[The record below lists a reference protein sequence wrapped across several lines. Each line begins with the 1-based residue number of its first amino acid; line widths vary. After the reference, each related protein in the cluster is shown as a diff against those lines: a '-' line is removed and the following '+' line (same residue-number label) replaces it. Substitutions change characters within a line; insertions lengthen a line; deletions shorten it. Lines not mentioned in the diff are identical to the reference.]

1 MNDNASV
8 RQDFFI
14 LWKPSQGCWFPPGK
28 LFFVLCFLVGILP
41 SGFGQADSLD
51 GTPNIQRFD
60 ANEAYNRANEFYKAE
75 VFNKSLGVLLEGI
88 EYMPQQDSTYY
99 RYIRLIGRNYQKLAY
114 YQRALE
120 YYYRYLNWAKSRNAL
135 QDIAKTSANIS
146 ATYQAMGDFK
156 KAYDFGLDCLRR
168 NEEIK
173 DSSGMAE
180 AYYELGTLFFYQK
193 NHKEALDYYKQS
205 MAISQSLKAPKAV
218 YSCLGAMG
226 SVYEELGDL
235 DAALDYNL
243 QSLEIARKMGQ
254 KMPEAYALHNVGT
267 VYIKLKM
274 NDRALD
280 YLNASL
286 KLKQELDDVWGL
298 VASYKYLGLLYL
310 QKQAFDQA
318 IVHLNEGLELAKA
331 SNSKNRE
338 AELLTIL
345 AAAYEKAGK
354 PSEAIQSLRRS
365 ADLKDAMLSEA
376 IVRELG
382 EKKESYELLKKER
395 EIVVLTKEQEIS
407 RLRTSII
414 AIIACFLL
422 LAGWQLWRQY
432 LLQRRNNA
440 VLKEKNAYID
450 GQNQLLQLA
459 NGELQQFAHVA
470 SHDLR
475 EPLRTISSF
484 STLLSRHYD
493 SKFDDEAKEYQ
504 GFIQSAVKRM
514 QHLLD
519 DLLEYARIDH
529 KESEREITDLSRVV
543 QEATMNLKSQ
553 IESTQAR
560 IEVQSLPSLRV
571 FPRQMVQLFQN
582 LISNGL
588 KYRGE
593 APPYI
598 RISSTFSPQ
607 TNLHTIAVSDNGIG
621 MEPANLDRIF
631 NMFVRLHGLGKYEGT
646 GIGLATCKK
655 VVERHGGKIWAEST
669 PGKGS
674 TFYFSIPSY

>member
-1 MNDNASV
+1 MNDLSV
-8 RQDFFI
+8 KLRLF
-14 LWKPSQGCWFPPGK
+14 LLLKLPHGTSLLVGK
-28 LFFVLCFLVGILP
+28 LAFVFYFLFLAP
-41 SGFGQADSLD
+41 SPGYAQADSLSL
-51 GTPNIQRFD
+51 GVAPRNFD
-60 ANEAYNRANEFYKAE
+60 VNEAYNRANEFYKAE
-75 VFNKSLGVLLEGI
+75 VYNKSLGVLLEGI
-88 EYMPQQDSTYY
+88 EYLPRQDSTYY

-120 YYYRYLNWAKSRNAL
+120 YYLNYLNWAKSRNAL
-135 QDIAKTSANIS
+135 QEIAKISANIS
-146 ATYQAMGDFK
+146 ATYQAMGDFE
-156 KAYDFGLDCLRR
+156 KAYNFGLDCLRR

-205 MAISQSLKAPKAV
+205 MAISQSLKTPKAL

-226 SVYEELGDL
+226 SAYEELGDL
-235 DAALDYNL
+235 KAALNYNL
-243 QSLEIARKMGQ
+243 QSLEIARKMKQ
-254 KMPEAYALHNVGT
+254 KLPEAYALHNVGT
-267 VYIKLKM
+267 VYIKMGM

-310 QKQAFDQA
+310 QKQAFEQA
-318 IVHLNEGLELAKA
+318 IVHLNAGLALAKA

-345 AAAYEKAGK
+345 AEAYEKAGNHAGAI
-354 PSEAIQSLRRS
+354 EALRRS

-395 EIVVLTKEQEIS
+395 EIAVLTKEREIS

-432 LLQRRNNA
+432 RLQRRNNA
-440 VLKEKNAYID
+440 VLKEKNAFID
-450 GQNQLLQLA
+450 GQNQRLQLA

-475 EPLRTISSF
+475 EPLRTIGSF

-493 SKFDDEAKEYQ
+493 SKFDDEAREYQ

-519 DLLEYARIDH
+519 DLLEYARIDY
-529 KESEREITDLSRVV
+529 KEGEREITDLSRVV
-543 QEATMNLKSQ
+543 QEAMMNLKNQ
-553 IESTQAR
+553 IESTQAT
-560 IEVQSLPSLRV
+560 IEVMALPSLRV
-571 FPRQMVQLFQN
+571 FPRQMLQLFQN

-593 APPYI
+593 AAPRI

-607 TNLHTIAVSDNGIG
+607 TNLHTVAVSDNGIG
-621 MEPANLDRIF
+621 MDPANLDRIF

-655 VVERHGGKIWAEST
+655 VVERHGGKIWVEST

-674 TFYFSIPSY
+674 TFYFSIPSN

>member
-1 MNDNASV
+1 MNDNSSV
-8 RQDFFI
+8 KQDYLI
-14 LWKPSQGCWFPPGK
+14 LLKPLQRDWFPPEK
-28 LFFVLCFLVGILP
+28 LWITLCFLIGILP
-41 SGFGQADSLD
+41 SIFAQTDSQSA
-51 GTPNIQRFD
+51 PQNMQRFD
-60 ANEAYNRANEFYKAE
+60 ANEAFNRANELYKDE
-75 VFNKSLGVLLEGI
+75 VYNKSLGILLEGI
-88 EYMPQQDSTYY
+88 EYLSPPDTTYY

-120 YYYRYLNWAKSRNAL
+120 NYLIYLKWAKSRNSL
-135 QDIAKTSANIS
+135 KDMAKISGNIS

-156 KAYDFGLDCLRR
+156 KAYNFGLDCLRQY
-168 NEEIK
+168 EEIR

-193 NHKEALDYYKQS
+193 NPEEALGYYKQS
-205 MAISQSLKAPKAV
+205 MAISQSLNETKDL
-218 YSCLGAMG
+218 YSCLGALG
-226 SVYEELGDL
+226 SAYEELGDL
-235 DAALDYNL
+235 EAALNYNL

-254 KMPEAYALHNVGT
+254 KAPEAYALHNVGT
-267 VYIKLKM
+267 VYIKMKLYDK
-274 NDRALD
+274 ALD

-286 KLKQELDDVWGL
+286 KLKVELDDVWGL

-310 QKQAFDQA
+310 QKKDYNQA
-318 IVHLNEGLELAKA
+318 IEHLNSGLELAKA
-331 SNSKNRE
+331 SHSKNRE

-345 AAAYEKAGK
+345 GEAYEKAGS

-365 ADLKDAMLSEA
+365 ADLKDSILSEA

-395 EIVVLTKEQEIS
+395 EIAVLTKEQEIS

-414 AIIACFLL
+414 AIIAFFLL
-422 LAGWQLWRQY
+422 LASWQVWRQY
-432 LLQRRNNA
+432 RFQRRNNA

-475 EPLRTISSF
+475 EPLRTIGSF

-504 GFIQSAVKRM
+504 GFIQNAVKRM

-519 DLLEYARIDH
+519 DLLDYARLDH
-529 KESEREITDLSRVV
+529 KESDREITDLSRLV
-543 QEATMNLKSQ
+543 QEATLNLKSQ
-553 IESTQAR
+553 IESTQAK
-560 IEVQSLPSLRV
+560 IEVLSLPSLKV
-571 FPRQMVQLFQN
+571 FPRPMVQLFQN
-582 LISNGL
+582 LINNGI

-593 APPYI
+593 SPPHI
-598 RISSTFSPQ
+598 RISSSFSPQ
-607 TNLHTIAVSDNGIG
+607 TNQYTIAVSDNGIG
-621 MEPANLDRIF
+621 MDSVNLERIF
-631 NMFVRLHGLGKYEGT
+631 NMFVRLHGQGKYEGT

-655 VVERHGGKIWAEST
+655 IVERHGGKIWAEST
-669 PGKGS
+669 PGQGS
-674 TFYFSIPSY
+674 TFYFSIPSQ

>member
-1 MNDNASV
+1 MKVNPSLK
-8 RQDFFI
+8 QDFFI
-14 LWKPSQGCWFPPGK
+14 LWNLPQGYWFPPGK
-28 LFFVLCFLVGILP
+28 LLIVFCFLIGIVP
-41 SGFGQADSLD
+41 SGFGQADSLN
-51 GTPNIQRFD
+51 TAPKTQRFD
-60 ANEAYNRANEFYKAE
+60 ANKVFNRANEFYKDE
-75 VFNKSLGVLLEGI
+75 VYNKSLGILLESI
-88 EYMPQQDSTYY
+88 EDLSPQDTTYY
-99 RYIRLIGRNYQKLAY
+99 RYIRLIGRNYQKLGY

-120 YYYRYLNWAKSRNAL
+120 NYLIYLNWAKSRNSL
-135 QDIAKTSANIS
+135 KEIAKISGNIS

-168 NEEIK
+168 NEEMR

-180 AYYELGTLFFYQK
+180 AFYELGTLFFYQK
-193 NHKEALDYYKQS
+193 NPKEALAYYKQS
-205 MAISQSLKAPKAV
+205 MAISQSLKATKAL

-226 SVYEELGDL
+226 SAYEELGDL
-235 DAALDYNL
+235 EAALSYNL

-267 VYIKLKM
+267 VYIKMKLYDK
-274 NDRALD
+274 ALD

-286 KLKQELDDVWGL
+286 KLKVELDDVWGL

-310 QKQAFDQA
+310 QKKDFNQA
-318 IVHLNEGLELAKA
+318 IEHLNDGLDLAKS

-345 AAAYEKAGK
+345 GEAYEKAGS
-354 PSEAIQSLRRS
+354 PNEAIRSLRRS
-365 ADLKDAMLSEA
+365 ADLKDSILSEA

-382 EKKESYELLKKER
+382 QKKESYELLKKER
-395 EIVVLTKEQEIS
+395 EIVVLTKEREIS

-422 LAGWQLWRQY
+422 LAGWLLWRQY
-432 LLQRRNNA
+432 RLQRRNNA

-459 NGELQQFAHVA
+459 NGELQQFAQVA

-475 EPLRTISSF
+475 EPLRTIGSF
-484 STLLSRHYD
+484 STLLSRHYE

-519 DLLEYARIDH
+519 DLLDYARLDH
-529 KESEREITDLSRVV
+529 KESDREITDLSRLV
-543 QEATMNLKSQ
+543 QEATQNLKSQ
-553 IESTQAR
+553 IESTQTT
-560 IEVQSLPSLRV
+560 IEVLSLPSLRV
-571 FPRQMVQLFQN
+571 FPRPMVQLFQN
-582 LISNGL
+582 LISNGI

-593 APPYI
+593 VPPVI
-598 RISSTFSPQ
+598 RIKSSFSPQ
-607 TNLHTIAVSDNGIG
+607 SSQYTIALSDNGIG
-621 MEPANLDRIF
+621 MEPINLERIF
-631 NMFVRLHGLGKYEGT
+631 NMFVRLHGQGKYEGT

-655 VVERHGGKIWAEST
+655 IVERHGGKIWAEST

-674 TFYFSIPSY
+674 TFYFSIPSH

>member
-1 MNDNASV
+1 MNENPSV
-8 RQDFFI
+8 KQDFSI
-14 LWKPSQGCWFPPGK
+14 LLKPLPLYWFPPGK
-28 LFFVLCFLVGILP
+28 LLIAFFFLLGILP
-41 SGFGQADSLD
+41 SVFGQADSLKAAA
-51 GTPNIQRFD
+51 NRQRFD
-60 ANEAYNRANEFYKAE
+60 ANEAFNRANEYYKDEAY
-75 VFNKSLGVLLEGI
+75 NKSLGILLEGI
-88 EYMPQQDSTYY
+88 EYLNPPDTTYY

-120 YYYRYLNWAKSRNAL
+120 NYLIYLKWAKSRNSLKDMAR
-135 QDIAKTSANIS
+135 ISGSIS

-156 KAYDFGLDCLRR
+156 KAYDFGLDCLRW
-168 NEEIK
+168 NEEMR

-193 NHKEALDYYKQS
+193 NPEEALGYYKQS
-205 MAISQSLKAPKAV
+205 MAISQSLNATKAL
-218 YSCLGAMG
+218 YSCLGALG
-226 SVYEELGDL
+226 SAYEELGDL
-235 DAALDYNL
+235 EAALSYNL

-254 KMPEAYALHNVGT
+254 KAPEAYALHNVGT
-267 VYIKLKM
+267 VYIKMKLYDK
-274 NDRALD
+274 ALD

-286 KLKQELDDVWGL
+286 KLKVVLDDVWGL
-298 VASYKYLGLLYL
+298 VASYKYLGLLYI
-310 QKQAFDQA
+310 QKKDYNQA
-318 IVHLNEGLELAKA
+318 IEHLNNGLELAKG

-345 AAAYEKAGK
+345 GEAYEKAGN
-354 PSEAIQSLRRS
+354 PAEAIQSLRRS
-365 ADLKDAMLSEA
+365 ADLKDSILSEA

-382 EKKESYELLKKER
+382 SKKESYELLKKER
-395 EIVVLTKEQEIS
+395 EIAVLTKEREIS

-414 AIIACFLL
+414 AIIAFFLL

-432 LLQRRNNA
+432 RLQRRSNA

-475 EPLRTISSF
+475 EPLRTIGSF
-484 STLLSRHYD
+484 STLLSRHYE

-519 DLLEYARIDH
+519 DLLDYARLDH
-529 KESEREITDLSRVV
+529 KESDREITDLSRLV
-543 QEATMNLKSQ
+543 QEATLNLKSQ
-553 IESTQAR
+553 IESTQTN
-560 IEVQSLPSLRV
+560 IEVLSLPSLRV
-571 FPRQMVQLFQN
+571 FPRPMVQLFQN
-582 LISNGL
+582 LISNGI
-588 KYRGE
+588 KYRGA
-593 APPYI
+593 APPHI
-598 RISSTFSPQ
+598 RISSSFSPQ
-607 TNLHTIAVSDNGIG
+607 NNQYTIAVSDNGIG
-621 MEPANLDRIF
+621 MEPANLERIF
-631 NMFVRLHGLGKYEGT
+631 NMFVRLHGQGKYEGT

-655 VVERHGGKIWAEST
+655 IVERHGGKIWAEST

-674 TFYFSIPSY
+674 TFYFSIPSN